1 MSMPGTRGAKLK
13 IQQTGVPQME
23 RSMVA
28 ACCQD
33 AEGGR
38 PGTLAASD
46 GAIITI
52 VVSKLRGAGN
62 NLP

>member
-46 GAIITI
+46 
-52 VVSKLRGAGN
+52 
-62 NLP
+62 